1 MTLKVGKTVKRYDKG
16 NITAAFGADLF
27 IRGVTSIP
35 NLLLRYYPIIGLSDA
50 EMMLLIQ
57 LLRLRTEEKEYY
69 PSPEVLAEC
78 LTRDYRQIEHDLA
91 SLLEKEMLST
101 TQYYNEERKEVFLG
115 YDFEPL
121 YEKISEIWACTKV
134 KEIEKIRQVSDG
146 PSLTDESK
154 LVVLVKTFEN
164 EFGRPLSPIEIE
176 QIEKWALE
184 ADQGIILEALRR
196 AVLMGKHNFKYIDR
210 ILLRWQKNNLRNLE
224 AITAYD
230 QQFLT
235 QKDKKNTTPPR
246 NEGKKNTNTKK
257 KELIKNLYL
266 S

>member
-1 MTLKVGKTVKRYDKG
+1 MTIKVGKTVKRYGKG

-27 IRGVTSIP
+27 VRGVTSIP
-35 NLLLRYYPIIGLSDA
+35 NLLLRYYPIIGLSDT

-57 LLRLRTEEKEYY
+57 LFRLRTEEEYY
-69 PSPEVLAEC
+69 PSPEILAEC
-78 LTRDYRQIEHDLA
+78 LTRDYRQIERDLA
-91 SLLEKEMLST
+91 SLLEKEILST
-101 TQYYNEERKEVFLG
+101 TQYYDEERQEVFLG

-121 YEKISEIWACTKV
+121 FEKISEVWACTKV
-134 KEIEKIRQVSDG
+134 KELEKIRQASDG
-146 PSLTDESK
+146 PGLKDESI
-154 LVVLVKTFEN
+154 LAVLVKTFEN

-176 QIEKWALE
+176 QIEKWSLE

-235 QKDKKNTTPPR
+235 QKDKKNTTPSR

>member
-1 MTLKVGKTVKRYDKG
+1 MTIKVGKTVKRYGKG

-27 IRGVTSIP
+27 VRGVTSIP
-35 NLLLRYYPIIGLSDA
+35 NLLLRYYPIIGLSDT

-57 LLRLRTEEKEYY
+57 LFRLRTEEEYY
-69 PSPEVLAEC
+69 PSPEILAEC
-78 LTRDYRQIEHDLA
+78 LTRDYRQIERDLA

-101 TQYYNEERKEVFLG
+101 AQYYDEERKEVFLG

-121 YEKISEIWACTKV
+121 FEKISEIWACIKV
-134 KEIEKIRQVSDG
+134 KELEKIRQISDG
-146 PSLTDESK
+146 PGLTDESK
-154 LVVLVKTFEN
+154 LAVLVKTFEN

-196 AVLMGKHNFKYIDR
+196 AVLMGKLNFKYIDR

-235 QKDKKNTTPPR
+235 QKDKKNTTPSR

>member
-1 MTLKVGKTVKRYDKG
+1 MTIKVGKTVKRYGKG
-16 NITAAFGADLF
+16 NITAAFGADLL
-27 IRGVTSIP
+27 IWGVTSIP

-50 EMMLLIQ
+50 ETMLLIQ
-57 LLRLRTEEKEYY
+57 LFRLRNEKEYY
-69 PSPEVLAEC
+69 PSPEILAEC
-78 LTRDYRQIEHDLA
+78 LTRDYRQIERDLA
-91 SLLEKEMLST
+91 SLLEKEILST
-101 TQYYNEERKEVFLG
+101 TQYYDEERQEVFLG

-121 YEKISEIWACTKV
+121 FEKISEVWACTKV
-134 KEIEKIRQVSDG
+134 KELEKIRQASDG
-146 PSLTDESK
+146 PGLKDESI
-154 LVVLVKTFEN
+154 LAVLVKTFEN

-176 QIEKWALE
+176 QIEKWSLE

-230 QQFLT
+230 QQFLI
-235 QKDKKNTTPPR
+235 QKDKKSTTPPR
-246 NEGKKNTNTKK
+246 NEGKKNTDAKK
-257 KELIKNLYL
+257 KELIKSLYL